1 MTDPLHGVSR
11 TDKNNFIRHVHPTS
25 VGKVNQAKFDQ
36 VLQKEVSRQPEV
48 KFSHHAL
55 DRLRARNIQLTS
67 NDVTLLNGAVQQV
80 ADKGGQDSL
89 VLMNNVAYVVNVPS
103 RTVITAIDDVNLR
116 ENVFT
121 KIDSA
126 VIV

>member
-1 MTDPLHGVSR
+1 MTDPLQGVQR
-11 TDKNNFIRHVHPTS
+11 TDKIGTIQPAHTTS
-25 VGKVNQAKFDQ
+25 VGNTAGAQFDK
-36 VLQKEVSRQPEV
+36 VLQGEVSRQQEV

-55 DRLRARNIQLTS
+55 DRLRARNIHLTS
-67 NDVTLLNGAVQQV
+67 HDVNQLNGAVQQV

-89 VLMNNVAYVVNVPS
+89 VLMNNVAYLINVPS
-103 RTVITAIDDVNLR
+103 RTVITAIENAQMQ

-121 KIDSA
+121 QIDSA

>member
-1 MTDPLHGVSR
+1 MTDPLHGVQR
-11 TDKNNFIRHVHPTS
+11 TDKIGTIKPAHTTS
-25 VGKVNQAKFDQ
+25 VGKTPKAQFDQ
-36 VLQKEVSRQPEV
+36 VLQHEVDRQQEV

-55 DRLRARNIQLTS
+55 DRLKARNIQLTS
-67 NDVTLLNGAVQQV
+67 HDVSQLNGAVQQV

-89 VLMNNVAYVVNVPS
+89 VLMNNVAYVINVPS
-103 RTVITAIDDVNLR
+103 RTVITAIDDTNLR

-121 KIDSA
+121 QIDSA

>member
-1 MTDPLHGVSR
+1 MTDPLHGVQR
-11 TDKNNFIRHVHPTS
+11 TDR
-25 VGKVNQAKFDQ
+25 VGTITPAHTATAGKAPDVQFDQ
-36 VLQKEVSRQPEV
+36 MLQHEV
-48 KFSHHAL
+48 KKQEEVRFSHHAL

-67 NDVTLLNGAVQQV
+67 HDVTLLNGAVQQV

-89 VLMNNVAYVVNVPS
+89 VLMNNVAYVINVPS
-103 RTVITAIDDVNLR
+103 RTVITAIDDATMR

-121 KIDSA
+121 QIDSA